1 MNEKKKFI
9 KVYQWNPSGEQ
20 VTVQRK
26 QTNNKQAFMCLLSSQ

>member
-1 MNEKKKFI
+1 MK
-9 KVYQWNPSGEQ
+9 QNPSGEQ